1 MSANQTSLNACSRL
15 ETLLQSCRPTGR
27 PVKPPN
33 RVEGRG
39 IGVRRT
45 LTAALSICA
54 LVGTLTLP
62 LPGSDARAAPL
73 DDAAA
78 PVTAA
83 PTGNAAVPVAAVPIG
98 NAAVPVAAVP
108 IGNAAARLG
117 SAAAPIAAAAAPAE
131 STSPALGGKRD
142 PVSCQTVRFSD
153 VGWTDVTA
161 TTALVTQLLRSIGYL
176 PAVTVLSVPVTFASL
191 QNNDIDVF
199 LGNWMPA
206 QEGDRGRYVREGSV
220 VVIGPNLSGAKY
232 TLAVPAYTYAA
243 GLRDFKDI
251 QRFAPALNESI
262 YGIEPGNDGNRH
274 VLEMLKQDQFGLGGF
289 KLIES
294 SEQGMLAQVERAY
307 RDKKPIVFLAW
318 EPHPMNMRFDLKYLA
333 GGDEVFGPNFG
344 GATIYTVTRKGYSAE
359 CPNMGRLLA
368 NLKFTL
374 RGESE
379 MMAAILDRHEA
390 PDAAAT
396 EWLKANPTAAKA
408 WLEGVL
414 TFEGRPA
421 VSALARTAAPP
432 RSRGFEQWI
441 VSHKIPVGDAMAV
454 AIDYVK
460 THGTFL
466 FDGIS
471 IAIRGMVDGV
481 TALLRALPAPLLV
494 AAVATLA
501 WLLRRSLSLTVFVA
515 LALLFILN
523 QGYWLATLE
532 TLSLVMVATVASA
545 AIGVPLGI
553 AAAHRPRLFAALR
566 PVLDLMQTLPTFVY
580 LIPTLVLFGLGV
592 VPGLISTVI
601 FALPAPIRLT
611 HLGISSVPKP
621 LIEAGE
627 AFGATPMQLL
637 WKVELP
643 SAAPTIVAGI
653 TQCIMLSLS
662 MVVIAALVGAGGLGV
677 PVVRALN
684 SVQVGMGFEAGFTIV
699 LLAIILDRISR
710 PKERGES
717 R

>member
-1 MSANQTSLNACSRL
+1 
-15 ETLLQSCRPTGR
+15 
-27 PVKPPN
+27 
-33 RVEGRG
+33 
-39 IGVRRT
+39 
-45 LTAALSICA
+45 
-54 LVGTLTLP
+54 
-62 LPGSDARAAPL
+62 
-73 DDAAA
+73 
-78 PVTAA
+78 
-83 PTGNAAVPVAAVPIG
+83 
-98 NAAVPVAAVP
+98 
-108 IGNAAARLG
+108 
-117 SAAAPIAAAAAPAE
+117 
-131 STSPALGGKRD
+131 
-142 PVSCQTVRFSD
+142 VRFSD

-161 TTALVTQLLRSIGYL
+161 TTALVTQLLRSIGYS
-176 PAVTVLSVPVTFASL
+176 PTVTVLSVPVTFASV

-206 QEGDRGRYVREGSV
+206 QEADRARYVEDGSV
-220 VVIGPNLSGAKY
+220 VVIGPNLTGAKY

-274 VLEMLKQDQFGLGGF
+274 VLEMLKQSQFGLGGF

-390 PDAAAT
+390 PEIAAT
-396 EWLKANPTAAKA
+396 EWLKANPTATKA

-421 VSALARTAAPP
+421 ASALAHTVAPP
-432 RSRGFEQWI
+432 RPGGFEQWV
-441 VSHKIPVGDAMAV
+441 VSHKIPVGDGMAV

-460 THGTFL
+460 THGTYL

-471 IAIRGMVDGV
+471 IVIRGMVNGV
-481 TALLRALPAPLLV
+481 TALLRAVPAPILIVAV
-494 AAVATLA
+494 AALA
-501 WLLRRSLSLTVFVA
+501 WALRRSLSLALFVA

-532 TLSLVMVATVASA
+532 TLSLVMVATLAST

-566 PVLDLMQTLPTFVY
+566 PALDLMQTLPTFVY

-643 SAAPTIVAGI
+643 SAASTIVAGI

-710 PKERGES
+710 PKERGVS

>member
-1 MSANQTSLNACSRL
+1 MQR
-15 ETLLQSCRPTGR
+15 QSCRRVVG
-27 PVKPPN
+27 PVKPWMP
-33 RVEGRG
+33 VLVLGLLAS
-39 IGVRRT
+39 IG
-45 LTAALSICA
+45 
-54 LVGTLTLP
+54 
-62 LPGSDARAAPL
+62 
-73 DDAAA
+73 
-78 PVTAA
+78 
-83 PTGNAAVPVAAVPIG
+83 
-98 NAAVPVAAVP
+98 
-108 IGNAAARLG
+108 AARFAM
-117 SAAAPIAAAAAPAE
+117 AASLADPPACR
-131 STSPALGGKRD
+131 A
-142 PVSCQTVRFSD
+142 VRFSD

-161 TTALVTQLLRSIGYL
+161 TTALATQLLRDLGYT
-176 PAVTVLSVPVTFASL
+176 PTVTVLSVPVTFASL
-191 QNNDIDVF
+191 KNRDIDVF

-206 QEGDRGRYVREGSV
+206 QEADRKRYVEEGSV
-220 VVIGPNLSGAKY
+220 VILRANLTGAKY

-243 GLRDFKDI
+243 GLRDFSDI
-251 QRFAPALNESI
+251 HRFAAALKNSI
-262 YGIEPGNDGNRH
+262 YGIEPGNDGNRL
-274 VLEMLKQDQFGLGGF
+274 VLKMLKQNLFDLGDF

-294 SEQGMLAQVERAY
+294 SEQGELAQVERAS
-307 RDKKPIVFLAW
+307 RNQEPIVFLAW
-318 EPHPMNMRFDLKYLA
+318 EPHPMNMRFDLKYLS
-333 GGDEVFGPNFG
+333 GGDAVFGPNFG
-344 GATIYTVTRKGYSAE
+344 GATIYTVTRQGYLGD
-359 CPNMGRLLA
+359 CPNVVRLLN

-379 MMAAILDRHEA
+379 MMDAILDRHEQ
-390 PDAAAT
+390 PGIAAA
-396 EWLKANPTAAKA
+396 EWLKANPAVTKA

-414 TFEGRPA
+414 TVDGKPA
-421 VSALARTAAPP
+421 LGTLRNAAPAP
-432 RSRGFEQWI
+432 RSGGFEQWI
-441 VSHKIPVGDAMAV
+441 ISHKIPVGDTMAV
-454 AIDYVK
+454 VIDWTK
-460 THGTFL
+460 AHGTFL

-471 IAIRGMVDGV
+471 VVIRGTVDGV
-481 TALLRALPAPLLV
+481 NAALQALPAPALILF
-494 AAVATLA
+494 AAALA
-501 WLLRRSLSLTVFVA
+501 WVLRRSLPLAAFVA

-532 TLSLVMVATVASA
+532 TLALVMVATLLSA
-545 AIGVPLGI
+545 AIGIPLGI

-611 HLGISSVPKP
+611 HLGISSVPRP

-637 WKVELP
+637 FKVELP
-643 SAAPTIVAGI
+643 SAASTIVAGV

-710 PKERGES
+710 PKERGAF